1 MNIRKFGAYVS
12 KLRKQSDLTQ
22 SQLAEMLNVTRQAVS
37 KWEMGDSFP
46 DISLLPQLA
55 EIFRITVDQ
64 LITYGEPCRAENKIM
79 LEIAN
84 GTPEKVAGMLQDNEL
99 ATDSL
104 VNVAPI
110 IKASTLDIISEGLGK
125 HGIDIKHIL
134 ELAAYMNEA
143 GQTNLMK
150 LASFEQLDESLLKK
164 FIPFL
169 NRESKEIIFG
179 KIIDGEL
186 DGSLLVIMAPYMEMT
201 NLGNLI
207 DAAIIEGRLDASLLK
222 MMHKLDV

>member
-1 MNIRKFGAYVS
+1 VS

-64 LITYGEPCRAENKIM
+64 LITYEESCGDENKIM

-84 GTPEKVAGMLQDNEL
+84 GTPEKVAGMLQDKEL
-99 ATDSL
+99 AADSL
-104 VNVAPI
+104 VSVAPM
-110 IKASTLDIISEGLGK
+110 IKASTLDVISEGLGK
-125 HGIDIKHIL
+125 HGIDIQHIL

-143 GQTNLMK
+143 GQTHLMK
-150 LASFEQLDESLLKK
+150 LASFEQLDESLLEK

-186 DGSLLVIMAPYMEMT
+186 DGSLLVIMAPYMQMA
-201 NLGNLI
+201 NLANLI
-207 DAAIIEGRLDASLLK
+207 DAAIIEGRLDSSLLK
-222 MMHKLDV
+222 ALRKLDV

>member
-55 EIFRITVDQ
+55 EIFRITIDQ
-64 LITYGEPCRAENKIM
+64 LITYEEPFRAENKIM

-84 GTPEKVAGMLQDNEL
+84 GTPEKVAGMLQGKEL
-99 ATDSL
+99 AADSL
-104 VNVAPI
+104 DKVAPM
-110 IKASTLDIISEGLGK
+110 IKASTLDIISKGLGK
-125 HGIDIKHIL
+125 HGIDIGHIL
-134 ELAAYMNEA
+134 EMATYMNEA
-143 GQTNLMK
+143 SQTDLMN
-150 LASFEQLDESLLKK
+150 LASFEQLDESLLEK

-186 DGSLLVIMAPYMEMT
+186 GSSLLAIMVPYMEMP

-207 DAAIIEGRLDASLLK
+207 DAAVIEGQLDASILK
-222 MMHKLDV
+222 VLHKLNF